1 MPPNADSRR
10 GSHLR
15 EHLLFLL
22 LLLTLNVFAPPALAQ
37 NAPPAPA
44 DKSEQQKAAYAALA
58 DLLQDDKARA
68 ALINH
73 LKQAAGDAPRRRPNN
88 AGGINAG
95 HAERQPELAGA
106 GGHRHL

>member
-22 LLLTLNVFAPPALAQ
+22 LLTLSVFAPPALAQ

-44 DKSEQQKAAYAALA
+44 DKSEQQKAAYATLA
-58 DLLQDDKARA
+58 DLLQDDQARA
-68 ALINH
+68 ELIDH
-73 LKQAAGDAPRRRPNN
+73 LKQTAGD
-88 AGGINAG
+88 
-95 HAERQPELAGA
+95 AERQPELAGA
-106 GGHRHL
+106 GRHRHL

>member
-44 DKSEQQKAAYAALA
+44 VKPPGSGYVLQE
-58 DLLQDDKARA
+58 LLQTRA
-68 ALINH
+68 WRMVD
-73 LKQAAGDAPRRRPNN
+73 QVVRV
-88 AGGINAG
+88 
-95 HAERQPELAGA
+95 
-106 GGHRHL
+106 